1 LRSLESSLESSAE
14 FSSRLKRSSSLSQVA
29 LGDAEAL
36 TDAAGSDPVEDE
48 DESSA
53 QEKAGKN
60 EAKSAKQ
67 TNHLIVPPRKMEQ

>member
-14 FSSRLKRSSSLSQVA
+14 LSSRLKRSSSLSQVA

-53 QEKAGKN
+53 QESADEHKK
-60 EAKSAKQ
+60 KSAK
-67 TNHLIVPPRKMEQ
+67 